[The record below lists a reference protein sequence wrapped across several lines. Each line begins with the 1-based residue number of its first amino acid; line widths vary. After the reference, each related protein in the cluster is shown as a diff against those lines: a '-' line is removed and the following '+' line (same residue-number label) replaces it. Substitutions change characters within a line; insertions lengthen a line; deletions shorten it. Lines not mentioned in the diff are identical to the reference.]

1 MAVMERDDE
10 EMSERVIITD
20 QQDEVLTEKR
30 QDTKREKTPEEL
42 QKEEEL
48 RNLKHN
54 WASLFLNEGGI
65 EFVVEQLV
73 NVDLKNSENHTFV
86 QLKNIAF
93 FSSLAKVFITVA
105 MGAENNLVTAGIDLL
120 KTASGISVGD
130 KDPINDQV

>member
-65 EFVVEQLV
+65 EFVVE
-73 NVDLKNSENHTFV
+73 
-86 QLKNIAF
+86 
-93 FSSLAKVFITVA
+93 
-105 MGAENNLVTAGIDLL
+105 
-120 KTASGISVGD
+120 
-130 KDPINDQV
+130 